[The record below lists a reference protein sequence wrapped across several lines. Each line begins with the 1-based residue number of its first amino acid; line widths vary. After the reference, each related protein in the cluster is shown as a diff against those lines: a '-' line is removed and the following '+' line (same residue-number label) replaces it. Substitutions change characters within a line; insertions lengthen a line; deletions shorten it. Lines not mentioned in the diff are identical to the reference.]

1 MSRLLEFCW
10 PGNIRQLKNVLQR
23 AEVRGLSDGGVLET
37 LDDEA
42 CTDVRAL
49 KKCSFRA
56 ESSISTTAANS
67 YSLDDD
73 SEKERIIEALQQC
86 NWSVTAAAS
95 RLGLHRV
102 TLSKKMAKM
111 EIRRVYH

>member
-1 MSRLLEFCW
+1 ML
-10 PGNIRQLKNVLQR
+10 QLKNVLQR

-42 CTDVRAL
+42 CTEVCAL
-49 KKCSFRA
+49 RKCAFRA
-56 ESSISTTAANS
+56 ESPTSTTAAADR

-73 SEKERIIEALQQC
+73 SEKERIIEALQRC
-86 NWSVTAAAS
+86 NWSVTAAAN

-111 EIRRVYH
+111 EIR

>member
-1 MSRLLEFCW
+1 M
-10 PGNIRQLKNVLQR
+10 
-23 AEVRGLSDGGVLET
+23 LET
-37 LDDEA
+37 LDEEG
-42 CTDVRAL
+42 CSEVCAL

-56 ESSISTTAANS
+56 GSPMSTTAAPDG
-67 YSLDDD
+67 YFLDDD
-73 SEKERIIEALQQC
+73 SGKERIIEALQQC
-86 NWSVTAAAS
+86 NWSVTAAAN